1 MRLLVLALF
10 VCTFTFAVTQS
21 VSAEPKIEILNSISP
36 IPCTEPTLAKS
47 GCCSW
52 HGGVCGCSGG
62 RALCC
67 DNTLSP
73 SCGCL
78 QDMEQEDLDLE
89 KQESDGLREIF

>member
-1 MRLLVLALF
+1 MKKLLVSVVLLF
-10 VCTFTFAVTQS
+10 GLSAFAAVEQKQC
-21 VSAEPKIEILNSISP
+21 EPVKD
-36 IPCTEPTLAKS
+36 TVVQS

-67 DNTLSP
+67 DGTPSP

-78 QDMEQEDLDLE
+78 KDDIKEPTINNQTPETVPQA
-89 KQESDGLREIF
+89 